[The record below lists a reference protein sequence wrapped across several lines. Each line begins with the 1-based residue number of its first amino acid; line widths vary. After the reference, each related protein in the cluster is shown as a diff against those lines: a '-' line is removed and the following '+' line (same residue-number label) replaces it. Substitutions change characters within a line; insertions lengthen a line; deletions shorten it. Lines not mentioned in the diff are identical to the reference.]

1 MFYRIIMILA
11 VFISFN
17 GHANPISKGYEAS
30 SMQLLWR
37 SDIDEY
43 ESDFQ
48 AKIEPRYLDEEK
60 KEFTYDLKIYGTK
73 KGQKYLAYEEKD
85 LGYRIYTLTTTAQG
99 FSPLIIVS
107 ADSDNGEKVIRG
119 YQYKNGNVTRGAFI
133 RSLRSPEIAL
143 YPGESGLMLVYTKL
157 NQQQTEKYYNASFV
171 NREWLINTEEEFAS
185 TYDRRFGFLVR

>member
-1 MFYRIIMILA
+1 MLYRIIMILA

-17 GHANPISKGYEAS
+17 GHANPISKGYEAFP
-30 SMQLLWR
+30 MQLLWR

-48 AKIEPRYLDEEK
+48 AKIEPRYLDKEK

-99 FSPLIIVS
+99 YSPLIIIS

-143 YPGESGLMLVYTKL
+143 FPGESGLALVYTKL
-157 NQQQTEKYYNASFV
+157 NPQQTEKFYFALFTDRQWNISKDEDLSSGYY
-171 NREWLINTEEEFAS
+171 E
-185 TYDRRFGFLVR
+185 RFGSLVR